1 MGLHGIARLFGT
13 SRRAPLPPDAHA
25 ALYQQL
31 IHAERKATE
40 RTLKMNE
47 EEARAAREYLNR
59 LSAGQDEK
67 IAALKEQLAE
77 LQAEHGVFTLEQ
89 AEERLEKLTQNDG
102 IGRRARERGISF
114 DAAFD
119 ELAREAY
126 EPWVRQRR
134 RQQEIEQRRAER
146 SVAIELGQDGG
157 EDPEPLTTRIVE
169 TEEQEAEQLRQ
180 LSEEG

>member
-1 MGLHGIARLFGT
+1 
-13 SRRAPLPPDAHA
+13 
-25 ALYQQL
+25 
-31 IHAERKATE
+31 
-40 RTLKMNE
+40 MNE

-77 LQAEHGVFTLEQ
+77 LQAEYGAFTLEQ

-119 ELAREAY
+119 ELAQEAY

-134 RQQEIEQRRAER
+134 RQQELEKRSAER
-146 SVAIELGQDGG
+146 SLAIELGQDPGEGG
-157 EDPEPLTTRIVE
+157 APSTPTIIE
-169 TEEQEAEQLRQ
+169 TEEQKAEQLRQ
-180 LSEEG
+180 LSEER

>member
-1 MGLHGIARLFGT
+1 VGSFRAQEKKLELEENEGRL
-13 SRRAPLPPDAHA
+13 
-25 ALYQQL
+25 QQ
-31 IHAERKATE
+31 
-40 RTLKMNE
+40 MNE

-77 LQAEHGVFTLEQ
+77 LQAEHGAFTLEK

-134 RQQEIEQRRAER
+134 RQQELEKRSAER
-146 SVAIELGQDGG
+146 SLAIELGQDG
-157 EDPEPLTTRIVE
+157 EEQPAPSTPRLIE
-169 TEEQEAEQLRQ
+169 TEAEEIEHLRQ
-180 LSEEG
+180 PSEGV